1 MYLEV
6 ILIIN
11 QRLWINKSI
20 ANSSANIHGKK
31 AIRKLPVVFIISP
44 SFLLAKKV
52 KVLNLKIKNTI
63 RKITNIAEKIKLIKQ
78 KSADTL
84 FLVFKKIK
92 GTTTNAKDKPETMK
106 TIILIILKLICKL
119 ELGCCGLLNHLI

>member
-44 SFLLAKKV
+44 SFLLAKKE

-92 GTTTNAKDKPETMK
+92 GTTTNAKDKP
-106 TIILIILKLICKL
+106 
-119 ELGCCGLLNHLI
+119 